1 MKKKANRKTK
11 PRSKKTKAL
20 VSGGNIIATVGAE
33 QYEIELRNAKARM
46 ARSEVVDLTLTAL
59 TSLGE
64 SVGRIDSYLQDHYY
78 IDKTCL
84 AMQKAVHEAMCN
96 IRDAV
101 HLATVSVEEPTQA
114 IGSWNW
120 KLHLE
125 DEQ

>member
-1 MKKKANRKTK
+1 MKSKKKPTK
-11 PRSKKTKAL
+11 SQGKQIVATMDAL
-20 VSGGNIIATVGAE
+20 QDEVDLKNS
-33 QYEIELRNAKARM
+33 KARM
-46 ARSEVVDLTLTAL
+46 ARSEVVDLALTAL

-64 SVGRIDSYLQDHYY
+64 SVGRIDAYLQDHYY

-101 HLATVSVEEPTQA
+101 HMATVSVEEPTEV
-114 IGSWNW
+114 IGKWSWQ
-120 KLHLE
+120 LSPG

>member
-1 MKKKANRKTK
+1 MKKKANKK
-11 PRSKKTKAL
+11 ARSRPKINKQI
-20 VSGGNIIATVGAE
+20 VATMQSLQDDVD
-33 QYEIELRNAKARM
+33 LKNADARM
-46 ARSEVVDLTLTAL
+46 ARSNVVDLTLTAL

-114 IGSWNW
+114 IGNWNW

-125 DEQ
+125 DER

>member
-1 MKKKANRKTK
+1 MK
-11 PRSKKTKAL
+11 SKKRPTKSKGKQIVATMDAL
-20 VSGGNIIATVGAE
+20 QDEADLKNS
-33 QYEIELRNAKARM
+33 KARM
-46 ARSEVVDLTLTAL
+46 ARSEVVDLALTAL

-64 SVGRIDSYLQDHYY
+64 SVGRIDAYLQDHYY

-114 IGSWNW
+114 IGNWNW

>member
-1 MKKKANRKTK
+1 MKKKAN
-11 PRSKKTKAL
+11 KKAKSRPKINKQI
-20 VSGGNIIATVGAE
+20 VATMQSLQDDVD
-33 QYEIELRNAKARM
+33 LKNANARM
-46 ARSEVVDLTLTAL
+46 ARSNVVDLTLTAL

-101 HLATVSVEEPTQA
+101 HLATVSVEEPTNA

-120 KLHLE
+120 KAYLE
-125 DEQ
+125 EGG